1 MSTGTI
7 CLLISAG
14 IMIIVTIYLDIVS
27 EQVAE
32 INENAEDIQS
42 SCNRHLDC
50 KDDQRQQNFNPHY
63 HHYS

>member
-14 IMIIVTIYLDIVS
+14 IMIIVTIYLDIIG

-32 INENAEDIQS
+32 IKEIAEELRFPNQS
-42 SCNRHLDC
+42 FMGKFFKEHVGVSPLTYR
-50 KDDQRQQNFNPHY
+50 KG
-63 HHYS
+63 